1 MKRAIFVSVG
11 TIAGLTATLRYTPEA
26 PPMGTDSNLALGT
39 TPQTAVEQSNSPS
52 TKVTPTVP
60 SVAKSK
66 GTPKSSSGK
75 TASASPKKST
85 GSTVKKPKPTKT
97 AKPKPKPKKTS
108 KPKVRPTKSPTSTPT
123 TNASQKFSGT
133 GEWAAG
139 YGIVQVQIT
148 VANGKMTAITPLSWP
163 TGGQSSMISGYA
175 IPLLE
180 REALNSQSSNVSTI
194 GGATYTSEAFRN
206 SLASAMANAGL

>member
-26 PPMGTDSNLALGT
+26 PLMGTDANLALGPL
-39 TPQTAVEQSNSPS
+39 PQTSVEQSKAPN

-60 SVAKSK
+60 NVTKSK
-66 GTPKSSSGK
+66 SNPKVSSG
-75 TASASPKKST
+75 TMASASPKKSIP
-85 GSTVKKPKPTKT
+85 SAVKKPKATKT
-97 AKPKPKPKKTS
+97 AKPKPKKTT
-108 KPKVRPTKSPTSTPT
+108 KPKVPTTPTATSTPT
-123 TNASQKFSGT
+123 TNASQKYSGSS
-133 GEWAAG
+133 EWAAG

-163 TGGQSSMISGYA
+163 VGGQSSMISGYA

-180 REALNSQSSNVSTI
+180 KEALNIQSSNVSTI
-194 GGATYTSEAFRN
+194 GGATFTSEAFRS
-206 SLASAMANAGL
+206 SLASAMAKAGL